1 MNRAAGNILL
11 QTGWWA
17 DIIPENSFYDDGMD
31 EEDGAGIEIVTE
43 PSFTYAMKI
52 NSRENRDSIFLG
64 KTDGTE
70 AVKQA
75 VLKILSTE
83 RYVNEIYSWDYGI
96 ETQDLIGEPDDYVLS
111 ELEDRISDALGTDDR
126 IEGIEDFNAER
137 TGKKTVQCSFTVI
150 TTDGNYM
157 EIDKEVA
164 V

>member
-1 MNRAAGNILL
+1 MNRAAGDILL

-96 ETQDLIGEPDDYVLS
+96 ETQDLIGQPDDYVLS
-111 ELEDRISDALGTDDR
+111 ELEDRISDALVMDDR
-126 IEGIEDFNAER
+126 IEGIENFSAER

-150 TTDGNYM
+150 TTDGDHM
-157 EIDKEVA
+157 GIDKEVA

>member
-1 MNRAAGNILL
+1 
-11 QTGWWA
+11 
-17 DIIPENSFYDDGMD
+17 
-31 EEDGAGIEIVTE
+31 
-43 PSFTYAMKI
+43 MKI

-83 RYVNEIYSWDYGI
+83 RYVHEIYSWDYGI
-96 ETQDLIGEPDDYVLS
+96 EIQDLTGQPDDYVFS
-111 ELEDRISDALGTDDR
+111 ELEDRISEALETDDR
-126 IEGIEDFNAER
+126 IDGIENFNAER
-137 TGKKTVQCSFTVI
+137 TGKRTVYCSFTVI
-150 TTDGNYM
+150 TTDGDNV

>member
-1 MNRAAGNILL
+1 M
-11 QTGWWA
+11 
-17 DIIPENSFYDDGMD
+17 
-31 EEDGAGIEIVTE
+31 AGIEIVTE

-83 RYVNEIYSWDYGI
+83 RYVHEIYSWDYGI
-96 ETQDLIGEPDDYVLS
+96 EIQDLTGQPDDYVFS
-111 ELEDRISDALGTDDR
+111 ELEDRISEALETDDR
-126 IEGIEDFNAER
+126 IDGIENFNAER
-137 TGKKTVQCSFTVI
+137 TGKKTVHCSFTVI
-150 TTDGNYM
+150 TTDGDNV

>member
-1 MNRAAGNILL
+1 
-11 QTGWWA
+11 
-17 DIIPENSFYDDGMD
+17 MD
-31 EEDGAGIEIVTE
+31 EGDGTDFEIITE

-75 VLKILSTE
+75 VFKILSTE
-83 RYVNEIYSWDYGI
+83 RYMHEIYSWDYGI
-96 ETQDLIGEPDDYVLS
+96 EIQDLAGQPDDYVFS
-111 ELEDRISDALGTDDR
+111 ELEDRISEALGMDDR
-126 IEGIEDFNAER
+126 IGGIENFNAER

-150 TTDGNYM
+150 TTDGSRI
-157 EIDKEVA
+157 EIDKEVS

>member
-1 MNRAAGNILL
+1 
-11 QTGWWA
+11 
-17 DIIPENSFYDDGMD
+17 MD
-31 EEDGAGIEIVTE
+31 EGDGTDFEIVTE
-43 PSFTYAMKI
+43 PSLTYAMKI

-83 RYVNEIYSWDYGI
+83 RYVHEIYSWDYGI
-96 ETQDLIGEPDDYVLS
+96 EIQDLAGQPDDYVFS
-111 ELEDRISDALGTDDR
+111 ELEDRISEALETDDR
-126 IEGIEDFNAER
+126 IDGIENFNAER
-137 TGKKTVQCSFTVI
+137 TGKKTVHCSFTVI
-150 TTDGNYM
+150 TTDGDNV